1 MYLREISFG
10 SFTAAVGVDPA
21 LTSKGLE
28 EMEMVSTGPSMRSQL
43 EDAMKARPNVLG
55 DKAPTF
61 WVLILGVNKSYS

>member
-1 MYLREISFG
+1 
-10 SFTAAVGVDPA
+10 
-21 LTSKGLE
+21 
-28 EMEMVSTGPSMRSQL
+28 MRSQL